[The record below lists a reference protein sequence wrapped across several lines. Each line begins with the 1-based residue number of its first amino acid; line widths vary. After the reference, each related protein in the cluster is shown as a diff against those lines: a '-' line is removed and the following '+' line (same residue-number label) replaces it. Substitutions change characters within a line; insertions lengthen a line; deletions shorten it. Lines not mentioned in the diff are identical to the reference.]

1 MCYIHG
7 GIILEWNLE
16 EEIEL
21 LREKMMD
28 AAIKK
33 GLTAAETI
41 KFSRKLDNL
50 MDQYEELKKD

>member
-1 MCYIHG
+1 MVFYG

-33 GLTAAETI
+33 GLTAADTI
-41 KFSRKLDNL
+41 KFSKKLDNL
-50 MDQYEELKKD
+50 WINTKS

>member
-1 MCYIHG
+1 M
-7 GIILEWNLE
+7 EWSLE

-41 KFSRKLDNL
+41 TFSRKLDNL
-50 MDQYEELKKD
+50 MDQYEELKEG

>member
-1 MCYIHG
+1 
-7 GIILEWNLE
+7 LEWNLE
-16 EEIEL
+16 KEIEL
-21 LREKMMD
+21 LRTEMMN

-50 MDQYEELKKD
+50 MNQYEELKKD